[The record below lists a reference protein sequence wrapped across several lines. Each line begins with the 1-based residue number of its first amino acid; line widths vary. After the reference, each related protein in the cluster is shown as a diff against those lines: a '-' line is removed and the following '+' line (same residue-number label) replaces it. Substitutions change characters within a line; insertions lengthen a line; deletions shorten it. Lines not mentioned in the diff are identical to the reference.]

1 MQITHPLGSGYDV
14 VVVGSGPNG
23 LAAAIELA
31 RAQLSVLVV
40 EARSSPGG
48 GVRTEALTVP
58 GFAHDA
64 CSTVHPLGIASPFFR
79 TLGLERFGLT
89 WLDSP
94 APLVHVLDQSTAI
107 TLERSVEATADQLG
121 RDKRAYLDLL
131 EPFLERFEDLL
142 PMLLGPLRLPAKPM
156 LLARFGVVALRSMAS
171 LARQRFRDKAAAA
184 LLAGVAAHSML
195 PLHAAATASFA
206 LVLATAAHRF
216 GWPVARGG
224 SQAITKA
231 LVALLTELGGQL
243 VLSYEVRKMEDL
255 PPARSY
261 LFDVTPRQLLAI
273 AGDQLPT
280 LYRRRLGHFR
290 YGPGVFKMDWALRE
304 PIPWRNHACARAC
317 TVHLSGDIEQVNR
330 CEAAVAAGR
339 VAPYPFTLV
348 VQPTLADP
356 SRAPAGQHTA
366 WAYCH
371 VPNDSDLDA
380 SAMIEG
386 QIERY
391 APGFRD
397 VVIAR
402 SARGPREMQRYNPNY
417 VGGDING
424 GSPDLWQL
432 FFRPVLRVDPYR
444 TGRPN
449 LFVCSSSTPPGG
461 GVHGMCGYWAA
472 RSVLRHVFHRREDH
486 TRNSP

>member
-1 MQITHPLGSGYDV
+1 MRVTHPLGSGYDV

-31 RAQLSVLVV
+31 RAELSVMVV
-40 EARSSPGG
+40 EARPSPGG
-48 GVRTEALTVP
+48 GARTEALTVP
-58 GFAHDA
+58 GFAHDP
-64 CSTVHPLGIASPFFR
+64 CSTVHPLAIASPLFR
-79 TLGLERFGLT
+79 TLGLERFGLV
-89 WLDSP
+89 WRESP
-94 APLVHVLDQSTAI
+94 AALVHVLDQSTAI

-121 RDKRAYLDLL
+121 EDKDAYLDLL
-131 EPFLERFEDLL
+131 APFLDRFEDLL
-142 PMLLGPLRLPAKPM
+142 PMLLGPLRLPSKPM
-156 LLARFGVVALRSMAS
+156 LFARFGMAALRSMTG
-171 LARQRFRDKAAAA
+171 LAKRHFHGKAAAA
-184 LLAGVAAHSML
+184 LLGGIAAHAML

-206 LVLATAAHRF
+206 LVLATAGHRF
-216 GWPVARGG
+216 GWPVAQGG
-224 SQAITKA
+224 SQAITRA
-231 LVALLTELGGQL
+231 LVAFFTELGGQV
-243 VLSYEVRKMEDL
+243 VLNYDVRRMEDL
-255 PPARSY
+255 PPARAY
-261 LFDVTPRQLLAI
+261 VFDLTPKQLLEI
-273 AGDQLPT
+273 AGEEFPS
-280 LYRRRLGHFR
+280 LYRKRLTRFR

-304 PIPWRNHACARAC
+304 PIPWRNRACARAC
-317 TVHLSGDIEQVNR
+317 TVHLSGDIEQINR
-330 CEAAVAAGR
+330 CEDAVASGQ

-371 VPNDSDLDA
+371 VPNDSDVDA
-380 SAMIEG
+380 SSMIEG

-402 SARGPREMQRYNPNY
+402 AARGPRDMQRYNPNY
-417 VGGDING
+417 IGGDING

-432 FFRPVLRVDPYR
+432 FFRPVLALDPYA
-444 TGRPN
+444 TGARN
-449 LFVCSSSTPPGG
+449 IFVCSASTPPGG

-472 RSVLRHVFHRREDH
+472 RSVLRHVFHRRVGH